1 MLTYADYADV
11 SQAAEDALEQ
21 MDRDTFANE
30 ERQRGIERER
40 RSKMPIIGER
50 ATTTSIRQHTSA
62 YVSIR
67 QHMPERET
75 LQDADN
81 R

>member
-30 ERQRGIERER
+30 ERQREIETAR

-50 ATTTSIRQHTSA
+50 AA
-62 YVSIR
+62 
-67 QHMPERET
+67 
-75 LQDADN
+75 
-81 R
+81 